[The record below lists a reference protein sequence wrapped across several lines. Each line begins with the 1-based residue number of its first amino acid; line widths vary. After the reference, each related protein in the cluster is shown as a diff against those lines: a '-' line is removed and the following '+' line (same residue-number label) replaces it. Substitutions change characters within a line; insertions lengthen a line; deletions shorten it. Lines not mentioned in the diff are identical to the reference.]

1 VPGLIPDVI
10 ADNFGVFLEGFVRTA
25 ELSLAAAVVA
35 LTAGTAVAAM
45 RVSPVPPL
53 RWFGTGYV
61 ETVRNT
67 PLTVVFFVVVFVLPQ
82 LDIVFSYFTFAVIA
96 LSVYHTAFVCEAVR
110 SGVNGV
116 DAGQAEA
123 ARSLGL
129 AFGQTL
135 RLVVLPQAFRN
146 VIQPLGT
153 VGIALTKNSSIA
165 AAFGVQD
172 LTGVTQR
179 LITGNPDK
187 VIAVLVGGI
196 VGYLALTIPAAALL
210 GLAERRV
217 ARTKARVR

>member
-10 ADNFGVFLEGFVRTA
+10 ADNFGVFREGFVRTA
-25 ELSLAAAVVA
+25 ELSLAAAAVS
-35 LTAGTAVAAM
+35 LLAGTALAAM
-45 RVSPVPPL
+45 RISPVPPL
-53 RWFGTGYV
+53 RWFGTTYV

-67 PLTVVFFVVVFVLPQ
+67 PLTVVFFFVVFVLPQ
-82 LDIVFSYFTFAVIA
+82 LDILFSYFTFAVIA

-110 SGVNGV
+110 SGVNGI
-116 DAGQAEA
+116 DAGQADA

-129 AFGQTL
+129 RFGQTL

-165 AAFGVQD
+165 AAFAVQE

-179 LITGNPDK
+179 LTNGNPDQ
-187 VIAVLVGGI
+187 VIAILVGGI
-196 VGYLALTIPAAALL
+196 VGYLALTLPAAALL
-210 GLAERRV
+210 ALAERRV
-217 ARTKARVR
+217 AKTRAAVR

>member
-1 VPGLIPDVI
+1 VSGLIPAVI
-10 ADNFGVFLEGFVRTA
+10 ADNIDVFLEGFATTA
-25 ELSLAAAVVA
+25 GLSLAAAAVA
-35 LTAGTAVAAM
+35 LVAGTAVAAM

-53 RWFGTGYV
+53 RWFGTAYV

-82 LDIVFSYFTFAVIA
+82 LDVVFSYFTFAVIA

-129 AFGQTL
+129 TFGQTL

-146 VIQPLGT
+146 VVQPLGT
-153 VGIALTKNSSIA
+153 VGIALTKNSAIA
-165 AAFGVQD
+165 AAFGVRE

-179 LITGNPDK
+179 LITANPDK

-196 VGYLALTIPAAALL
+196 VGYLALTLPAAALL
-210 GLAERRV
+210 ALAERRL
-217 ARTKARVR
+217 ARTKARAR